1 MCTSAHVEQL
11 RALLGLAA
19 DATEDDIVKAIV
31 VQAEEHQAMCLNL
44 ALIDAELKPHRMK
57 FNPTLLI
64 DDVWLIH
71 NLVADGGAVDKYPQP
86 TKYTDHPLK

>member
-11 RALLGLAA
+11 RALFGLAA

-31 VQAEEHQAMCLNL
+31 VQAEEHKTMYDLL
-44 ALIDAELKPHRMK
+44 ALIAAELKPHRNR
-57 FNPTLLI
+57 FAPSLVN

-71 NLVADGGAVDKYPQP
+71 NLVADGGAIDKYPQP